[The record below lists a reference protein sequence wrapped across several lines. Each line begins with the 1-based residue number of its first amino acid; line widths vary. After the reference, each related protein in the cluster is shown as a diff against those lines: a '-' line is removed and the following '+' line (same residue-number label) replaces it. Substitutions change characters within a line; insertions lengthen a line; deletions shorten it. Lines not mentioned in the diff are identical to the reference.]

1 MTPGLGLARVVEVRR
16 GLLQV
21 RLPKPEPDV
30 RGVTAV
36 RIPAAAGPTRCG
48 PFRRRRRRSKS
59 LDVVFRVVVILV
71 APAEHSALPISSS
84 YCAN

>member
-48 PFRRRRRRSKS
+48 PFRRRR
-59 LDVVFRVVVILV
+59 
-71 APAEHSALPISSS
+71 
-84 YCAN
+84 